1 MDEARLRET
10 EHGLVPEGDGWFI
23 VNPRDLAWE
32 TIPGS
37 GTWCGFE
44 APEEK
49 SRSIGIGMHVLQPGE
64 ASAMYHAE
72 DAQEGFM
79 ILEGECLLVVEGEE
93 RLMQQWDYFHCP
105 PGTEHITVGAGDGPC
120 AILMLGARI
129 PGRPIRYP
137 VNEVAAKYGASV
149 EQETTSPSEAY
160 AGSPPPRPARA
171 PWPR

>member
-1 MDEARLRET
+1 
-10 EHGLVPEGDGWFI
+10 
-23 VNPRDLAWE
+23 
-32 TIPGS
+32 
-37 GTWCGFE
+37 
-44 APEEK
+44 
-49 SRSIGIGMHVLQPGE
+49 
-64 ASAMYHAE
+64 
-72 DAQEGFM
+72 
-79 ILEGECLLVVEGEE
+79 VEGEE

-149 EQETTSPSEAY
+149 EQETTSPREAY